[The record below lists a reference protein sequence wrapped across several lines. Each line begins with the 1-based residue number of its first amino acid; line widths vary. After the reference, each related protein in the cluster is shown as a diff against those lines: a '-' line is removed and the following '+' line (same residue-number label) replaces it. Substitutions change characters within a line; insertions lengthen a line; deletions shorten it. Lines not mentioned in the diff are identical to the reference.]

1 MKLVKSALNGRQQ
14 LLSIERKGGAL
25 AEVAV
30 FDGGRYP
37 ASAEATSSTT
47 LLRLPADRFRK
58 ICVSNPEMAL
68 KVFKVLARKLRHL
81 VSLVEELSFST
92 VRARLIAYLVQL
104 AEESGSAAP
113 HGIYFQLN
121 ENNEQLATRLGT
133 VRELI
138 SRNLGRLH
146 GDKLIEM
153 NKRTVTIPNLSRL
166 RDEIGRS
173 S

>member
-1 MKLVKSALNGRQQ
+1 
-14 LLSIERKGGAL
+14 
-25 AEVAV
+25 
-30 FDGGRYP
+30 
-37 ASAEATSSTT
+37 
-47 LLRLPADRFRK
+47 
-58 ICVSNPEMAL
+58 MAL

-81 VSLVEELSFST
+81 VSLVEDLSFST

-104 AEESGSAAP
+104 AEECGSPTP
-113 HGIYFQLN
+113 HRIYFQLK

-138 SRNLGRLH
+138 SRNLGRSH

-153 NKRTVTIPNLSRL
+153 NKRTVTIPNFSRL
-166 RDEIGRS
+166 RDEMGRS